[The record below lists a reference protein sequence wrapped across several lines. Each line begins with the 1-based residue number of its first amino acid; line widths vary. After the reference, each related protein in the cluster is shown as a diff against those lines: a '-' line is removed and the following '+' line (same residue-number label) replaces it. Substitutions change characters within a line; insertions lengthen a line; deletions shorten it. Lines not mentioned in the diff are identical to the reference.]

1 MVNIYKKHP
10 AIFAKDAS
18 SIIFNITKKL
28 FMTVVGTVVITLG
41 SVDEV
46 RSEIQFV
53 PGNLLN
59 TEGNSNNMYPF
70 NFSGRYQQVFTASEF
85 ASFGEVA
92 LITQLAFRLD
102 TTFGS
107 AFSATIPHIQI
118 NLSTT
123 QASVDGLSPIFA
135 DNIGADE
142 TVVLNGELS
151 LASSFNNLGKDPQ
164 EFDVFIPLETPFLY
178 DYTQGNLLLDVRNY
192 SYVFIPTLDAHN
204 VVGDSISRRWH
215 DDVNS
220 PTATLSEDGVDD
232 GNPDNFSNSLGLVTQ
247 FTFES
252 VEQPT
257 AEVPE
262 PGTALGVGV
271 LGVLGWLLKKKRTST
286 KL

>member
-10 AIFAKDAS
+10 GIFSEDAS
-18 SIIFNITKKL
+18 SIIFNIIKKML
-28 FMTVVGTVVITLG
+28 MTVAGTVVITLG
-41 SVDEV
+41 TVDKA
-46 RSEIQFV
+46 RTEIQFV
-53 PGNLLN
+53 PENLLN

-70 NFSGRYQQVFTASEF
+70 NFSGRYQQVFAASEF
-85 ASFGEVA
+85 ATLGGAA

-135 DNIGADE
+135 DNIGTDE
-142 TVVLNGELS
+142 TAVVNGELS
-151 LASSFNNLGKDPQ
+151 LASSFNSLGTQPQ
-164 EFDVFIPLETPFLY
+164 GFDVYIPLQTPFLY

-220 PTATLSEDGVDD
+220 PTATFSEDGVDD

-247 FTFES
+247 FTFET

-271 LGVLGWLLKKKRTST
+271 LGVVGWLLKKKRTSS
-286 KL
+286 KS